1 MRIKHFLNLKEEKNQ
16 EIWSFLT
23 RYNLVS
29 ILYNIH
35 NSFRY
40 MISNKTIKTDSPTF
54 KFYYEDVIT
63 YTKQNHSILN
73 LRKVLKKFTHRY
85 YKINI
90 KIMQSLGN

>member
-1 MRIKHFLNLKEEKNQ
+1 MRIEHFLNLKEEKNQ
-16 EIWSFLT
+16 EIWSFL
-23 RYNLVS
+23 

-35 NSFRY
+35 NPFRY

-63 YTKQNHSILN
+63 YTEQHHSILN

-90 KIMQSLGN
+90 KIMQSKGN

>member
-1 MRIKHFLNLKEEKNQ
+1 MWIKHFLNLKEEKNQ

-40 MISNKTIKTDSPTF
+40 MISNKTIKTDSSTF

-90 KIMQSLGN
+90 KIMQP